1 MNTKKL
7 FEDLMGHPLIGARP
21 GLILEMFRT
30 RGVDREYLG
39 RAAKV
44 LLLAVANAPF
54 AIWEARRYGR
64 QIREHRLP
72 GSPIFILGHWRSGTT
87 HLHNLMSQD
96 PNFGVLTYLHAYF
109 QNCALLDLGIH
120 RSLLRLALPR
130 TRPMDAVLLAADLPA
145 EEEFAIACVDDVGII
160 NGLWFPRALLNYLKE
175 TVLFTGLDGSPDQ
188 AARQRWQSAYSRVI
202 TKASIA
208 SGGNRILLLKN
219 PANTGRVSTLLAMYP
234 DARFIYI
241 HRNPYVVFPS
251 TVRLYETLMSG
262 RRFQRISTED
272 IEEIVLTLYHRII
285 ERYEAERSRIPAG
298 NLVELCF
305 EDLEQEPLAVM
316 ESIYRS
322 LELKGFE
329 QVRPRFEA
337 YLGTVRMYRKNTYRI
352 DKDLIRRIDARWD
365 PVMQRWKYAPVAEG
379 SAR

>member
-1 MNTKKL
+1 
-7 FEDLMGHPLIGARP
+7 
-21 GLILEMFRT
+21 
-30 RGVDREYLG
+30 
-39 RAAKV
+39 
-44 LLLAVANAPF
+44 
-54 AIWEARRYGR
+54 
-64 QIREHRLP
+64 
-72 GSPIFILGHWRSGTT
+72 
-87 HLHNLMSQD
+87 
-96 PNFGVLTYLHAYF
+96 
-109 QNCALLDLGIH
+109 
-120 RSLLRLALPR
+120 
-130 TRPMDAVLLAADLPA
+130 
-145 EEEFAIACVDDVGII
+145 
-160 NGLWFPRALLNYLKE
+160 
-175 TVLFTGLDGSPDQ
+175 
-188 AARQRWQSAYSRVI
+188 
-202 TKASIA
+202 
-208 SGGNRILLLKN
+208 
-219 PANTGRVSTLLAMYP
+219 
-234 DARFIYI
+234 
-241 HRNPYVVFPS
+241 
-251 TVRLYETLMSG
+251 MSG